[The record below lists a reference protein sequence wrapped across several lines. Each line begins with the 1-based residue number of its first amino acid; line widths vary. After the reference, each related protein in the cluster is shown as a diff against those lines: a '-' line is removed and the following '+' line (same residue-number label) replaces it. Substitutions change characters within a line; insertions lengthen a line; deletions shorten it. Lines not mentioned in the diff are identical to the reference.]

1 MPKRRKT
8 LAERELEILAQIQEE
23 RDLELV
29 SRVLPLRSGDK
40 NAIEEDAERILAASR
55 RGKNGPV
62 VIDEWLS
69 REQYILRKNKEVYS
83 ASGVPDASLISGLY
97 KRAYNPEFGARPS
110 KTKKASDD

>member
-8 LAERELEILAQIQEE
+8 LAQRELEILAQIREE
-23 RDLELV
+23 RDQELL

-40 NAIEEDAERILAASR
+40 NSIEEDAERLLAASR

-62 VIDEWLS
+62 VTDEWLS

-97 KRAYNPEFGARPS
+97 KRAYNPEFGNRPN
-110 KTKKASDD
+110 KTKSSDDG